1 MNLRALRRHWDAFA
15 RRDPYWAVLTEPDKA
30 GNRWDVE
37 EFFRTGRDEIAAV
50 MAYLSSL
57 GLDGHRGRALDFG
70 CGVGR
75 LTRALA
81 DHFDE
86 VVGVDIA
93 PSMLDLARVHGSLD
107 RCRFLL
113 NDDTTLRL
121 DSDSFDFAY
130 SNIVFQ
136 HIEPRHTRRYLAELL
151 RVLKPGGVLLFQ
163 LPSEPVSESARGLRR
178 LVPRPVRRALRRLRR
193 LREFPRMEGF
203 GIPRSDVE
211 VLLVAAGGTVVDVA
225 SDSSAGPAWRS
236 YRYCVRKV
244 SPLGRAPTP

>member
-1 MNLRALRRHWDAFA
+1 MNLRALQRHWETFA

-37 EFFRTGRDEIAAV
+37 EFFRTGRDEIATV

-57 GLDGHRGRALDFG
+57 GLEGHRGHALDFG

-86 VVGVDIA
+86 VVGLDIA
-93 PSMLDLARVHGSLD
+93 PSMLDLARAHDPLD

-113 NDDTTLRL
+113 NDATTLRL
-121 DSDSFDFAY
+121 DSNSFDFAY

-151 RVLKPGGVLLFQ
+151 RVLKVGGVLLFQ
-163 LPSEPVSESARGLRR
+163 LPSEPAPEPTRGLKR
-178 LVPRPVRRALRRLRR
+178 LVPRPLRRGLRRLRR
-193 LREFPRMEGF
+193 LREFPRMECF
-203 GIPRSDVE
+203 GIPRGDVE
-211 VLLVAAGGTVVDVA
+211 VLLVAAGGTVLDVVP
-225 SDSSAGPAWRS
+225 DSSAPAWRS

-244 SPLGRAPTP
+244 SPQGCVGVD